1 MLADYNNYLTHIDYE
16 ALWGFSVELAAK
28 WEPQSL
34 IVFDRS
40 VIHSSCHFA
49 NKELQN
55 KLFLT
60 IALAFSFVLVAQEN
74 ADGEP
79 TTIQGLLQLV
89 EEGRTSEQTVNA
101 QREADFLANKNQQAA
116 KLAREKRELARQ
128 EKIADELETEY
139 KKNDAILVVKEAAYK
154 KELGSLVELFG
165 HLQSS
170 AGEAAVQFSGSLT
183 SPQFGLERVNFL
195 NDLTSKMSET
205 TELPTIREIEGL
217 WYELQREMVA
227 SGQVVSFDTTVV
239 DVDGESSTCKV
250 TRVGLFNAVC
260 DGKYLEYV
268 SATGQF
274 AFLPRQ
280 PAGRY
285 TKTAKSV
292 GNAEVGEQV
301 RFGID
306 PTGPTG
312 GSLLANLIQTPSIME
327 RAQQGR
333 EVGYAII
340 FVGLIAVIF
349 AFYKLYSLYMISTAV
364 KKQANNKAL
373 DAANPL
379 GRVLKVGQDHFN
391 KDIDTLE
398 LKLAE
403 AIMAERPAIER
414 WIGAVRIISVVAPL
428 AGLLGT
434 VTGMIV
440 TFQMITLYGTGDPK
454 LMAGGISQ
462 ALVTTVLGLLV
473 AIPTTLLHSF
483 TASSAKGIISV
494 LEEQSTGILA
504 ERAEGS

>member
-1 MLADYNNYLTHIDYE
+1 MKKYLSILF
-16 ALWGFSVELAAK
+16 AL
-28 WEPQSL
+28 SL
-34 IVFDRS
+34 TL
-40 VIHSSCHFA
+40 
-49 NKELQN
+49 N
-55 KLFLT
+55 T
-60 IALAFSFVLVAQEN
+60 FVVAQESEGDE
-74 ADGEP
+74 AEIS
-79 TTIQGLLQLV
+79 TVEALLQLV
-89 EEGRTSEQTVNA
+89 KEGKTKEQSANA
-101 QREADFLANKNQQAA
+101 DREAKFMANKNEQAA
-116 KLAREKRELARQ
+116 ILAAEKRELARQ
-128 EKIADELETEY
+128 ERIADQLEAEY
-139 KKNDAILVVKEAAYK
+139 KKNEEILRVKEEAYQ

-183 SPQFGLERVNFL
+183 SPQYGLERVDFL
-195 NDLTSKMSET
+195 NELTSKMSET

-227 SGQVVSFDTTVV
+227 SGQVVSFDTTVI
-239 DVDGESSTCKV
+239 DVDGESSTCNV

-268 SATGQF
+268 AATGQY

-280 PAGRY
+280 PAGRF

-292 GNAEVGEQV
+292 GNADVGEQV
-301 RFGID
+301 RFGVD

-312 GSLLANLIQTPSIME
+312 GSLLANLIQTPSLAE
-327 RAQQGR
+327 RAAQGR

-340 FVGLIAVIF
+340 FVGLIGIGL
-349 AFYKLYSLYMISTAV
+349 AFWKLWSLYVLGKAV
-364 KKQANNKAL
+364 RAQAGSKTL
-373 DAANPL
+373 DVRNPL
-379 GRVLKVGQDHFN
+379 GRVLKVGEENFK

-403 AIMAERPAIER
+403 AIMAERPSIER
-414 WIGAVRIISVVAPL
+414 GIGAVRIISVVAPL

-504 ERAEGS
+504 ERAETS

>member
-1 MLADYNNYLTHIDYE
+1 MKKYLSI
-16 ALWGFSVELAAK
+16 L
-28 WEPQSL
+28 
-34 IVFDRS
+34 
-40 VIHSSCHFA
+40 
-49 NKELQN
+49 
-55 KLFLT
+55 
-60 IALAFSFVLVAQEN
+60 FVLSLTLNTFVVAQESEGDE
-74 ADGEP
+74 AEIS
-79 TTIQGLLQLV
+79 TVEALLQLV
-89 EEGRTSEQTVNA
+89 KEGKTKEQSENA
-101 QREADFLANKNQQAA
+101 DREAKFMANKNEQAA
-116 KLAREKRELARQ
+116 ILAAEKRELARQ
-128 EKIADELETEY
+128 ERIADQLEAEY
-139 KKNDAILVVKEAAYK
+139 KKNEEILRVKEEAYQ

-183 SPQFGLERVNFL
+183 SPQYGLERVDFL
-195 NDLTSKMSET
+195 NSLTSKMSET

-227 SGQVVSFDTTVV
+227 SGQVVSFDTTVI
-239 DVDGESSTCKV
+239 DVDGESSTCNV

-268 SATGQF
+268 AATGQY

-280 PAGRY
+280 PAGRF

-292 GNAEVGEQV
+292 GNADAGEQV
-301 RFGID
+301 RFGVD

-312 GSLLANLIQTPSIME
+312 GSLLANLIQTPSLAE
-327 RAQQGR
+327 RAAQGR

-340 FVGLIAVIF
+340 FVGLIGIGL
-349 AFYKLYSLYMISTAV
+349 AFWKLWSLYVLGKAV
-364 KKQANNKAL
+364 RTQAGSKTL
-373 DAANPL
+373 DVRNPL
-379 GRVLKVGQDHFN
+379 GRVLKVGEENFN

-403 AIMAERPAIER
+403 AIMAERPSIER
-414 WIGAVRIISVVAPL
+414 GIGAVRIISVVAPL

>member
-1 MLADYNNYLTHIDYE
+1 MKKLYIIPALLISFCGLVYAQDATEEAVEVSTVE
-16 ALWGFSVELAAK
+16 ALLALVKEGKTQEQA
-28 WEPQSL
+28 
-34 IVFDRS
+34 
-40 VIHSSCHFA
+40 A
-49 NKELQN
+49 N
-55 KLFLT
+55 
-60 IALAFSFVLVAQEN
+60 S
-74 ADGEP
+74 
-79 TTIQGLLQLV
+79 
-89 EEGRTSEQTVNA
+89 
-101 QREADFLANKNQQAA
+101 QREQSFLANKNKQASI
-116 KLAREKRELARQ
+116 LAAEKRELARQ
-128 EKIADELETEY
+128 EKIADTLEAEY
-139 KKNDAILVVKEAAYK
+139 KKNEGILRVKEEAYQ

-183 SPQFGLERVNFL
+183 GAQYGQDRVKFL
-195 NDLTSKMSET
+195 NALTGKMSET

-227 SGQVVSFDTTVV
+227 SGQVVSFTTNVI
-239 DVDGESSTCKV
+239 DVDGETSECNV
-250 TRVGLFNAVC
+250 TRIGLFNAVC
-260 DGKYLEYV
+260 DGKYLEY
-268 SATGQF
+268 ATSKGQY

-285 TKTAKSV
+285 TKTADKV
-292 GNAEVGEQV
+292 GDADVGEQV
-301 RFGID
+301 KFGID

-312 GSLLANLIQTPSIME
+312 GSLLANLIQTPSLLE

-340 FVGLIAVIF
+340 AVGIIAVIF
-349 AFYKLYSLYMISTAV
+349 AFYKLYSLYMIGTAV
-364 KKQANNKAL
+364 RKQANQ
-373 DAANPL
+373 DAADSSNPL
-379 GRVLKVGQDHFN
+379 GRVLKVGKDNFE

-403 AIMAERPAIER
+403 AIMAERPAIEQG
-414 WIGAVRIISVVAPL
+414 IGFIKIISVIAPL

-473 AIPTTLLHSF
+473 AIPTSLLHSF
-483 TASSAKGIISV
+483 TQSSARGIVSI

-504 ERAEGS
+504 ERAQK

>member
-1 MLADYNNYLTHIDYE
+1 MKKYLSILFVLSLTFNGFVFAQEEQEEGNEISTVE
-16 ALWGFSVELAAK
+16 ALLNLVKQGKTQE
-28 WEPQSL
+28 QS
-34 IVFDRS
+34 
-40 VIHSSCHFA
+40 
-49 NKELQN
+49 
-55 KLFLT
+55 
-60 IALAFSFVLVAQEN
+60 EN
-74 ADGEP
+74 
-79 TTIQGLLQLV
+79 
-89 EEGRTSEQTVNA
+89 SK
-101 QREADFLANKNQQAA
+101 REARFMANKNKQAEI
-116 KLAREKRELARQ
+116 LAAEKRELARQ
-128 EKIADELETEY
+128 ERIADQLEAEY
-139 KKNDAILVVKEAAYK
+139 KKNEEILRVKEEAYQ

-183 SPQFGLERVNFL
+183 SGQYGQDRVVFL
-195 NDLTSKMSET
+195 NDLTTKMSET
-205 TELPTIREIEGL
+205 TELPSIREIEGL

-227 SGQVVSFDTTVV
+227 SGQVVSYETTVV
-239 DVDGESSTCKV
+239 DVDGESSQCMV
-250 TRVGLFNAVC
+250 TRIGLFNAVC
-260 DGKYLEYV
+260 DGKYIEYAAA
-268 SATGQF
+268 SGQY

-285 TKTAKSV
+285 TKTAKNI
-292 GNAEVGEQV
+292 GNAEAGEQV
-301 RFGID
+301 KFGVD

-312 GSLLANLIQTPSIME
+312 GSLLANLIQTPSLAE
-327 RAQQGR
+327 RAAQGR

-340 FVGLIAVIF
+340 FVGLIGIIL
-349 AFYKLYSLYMISTAV
+349 AFWKLWSLFVLGKAV
-364 KKQANNKAL
+364 KAQAGSKTL
-373 DAANPL
+373 DVRNPL
-379 GRVLKVGQDHFN
+379 GRVLKVGEDNFK

-403 AIMAERPAIER
+403 AIMAERPSIER
-414 WIGAVRIISVVAPL
+414 GISAVRIISVVAPL

-483 TASSAKGIISV
+483 TASSAKGIINV
-494 LEEQSTGILA
+494 LEEQSTGLLA

>member
-1 MLADYNNYLTHIDYE
+1 MKKYLSI
-16 ALWGFSVELAAK
+16 L
-28 WEPQSL
+28 
-34 IVFDRS
+34 
-40 VIHSSCHFA
+40 
-49 NKELQN
+49 
-55 KLFLT
+55 
-60 IALAFSFVLVAQEN
+60 FVLSLTLNTFVFAQESEGDE
-74 ADGEP
+74 AEIS
-79 TTIQGLLQLV
+79 TVEALLQLV
-89 EEGRTSEQTVNA
+89 KEGKTREQSENA
-101 QREADFLANKNQQAA
+101 DREAKFIANKNEQAA
-116 KLAREKRELARQ
+116 ILAAEKRELARQ
-128 EKIADELETEY
+128 ERIADQLEAEY
-139 KKNDAILVVKEAAYK
+139 KKNEEILRVKEEAYQ

-183 SPQFGLERVNFL
+183 SPQYGLERVDFL
-195 NDLTSKMSET
+195 NELTSKMSET

-227 SGQVVSFDTTVV
+227 SGQVVSFDTTVI
-239 DVDGESSTCKV
+239 DVDGESSTCNV

-268 SATGQF
+268 AATGQY

-280 PAGRY
+280 PAGRF

-292 GNAEVGEQV
+292 GNADAGEQV
-301 RFGID
+301 RFGVD

-312 GSLLANLIQTPSIME
+312 GSLLANLIQTPSLAE
-327 RAQQGR
+327 RAAQGR

-340 FVGLIAVIF
+340 FVGLIGIGL
-349 AFYKLYSLYMISTAV
+349 AFWKLWSLYVLGKAV
-364 KKQANNKAL
+364 RAQAGSKTL
-373 DAANPL
+373 DVRNPL
-379 GRVLKVGQDHFN
+379 GRVLKVGEENFK

-403 AIMAERPAIER
+403 AIMAERPSIER
-414 WIGAVRIISVVAPL
+414 GIGAVRIISVVAPL

>member
-1 MLADYNNYLTHIDYE
+1 MKKYLSILFVLSLTFNGYVFAQEEQEEGNEISTVE
-16 ALWGFSVELAAK
+16 ALLNLVKQGKTQE
-28 WEPQSL
+28 QS
-34 IVFDRS
+34 
-40 VIHSSCHFA
+40 
-49 NKELQN
+49 
-55 KLFLT
+55 
-60 IALAFSFVLVAQEN
+60 EN
-74 ADGEP
+74 
-79 TTIQGLLQLV
+79 
-89 EEGRTSEQTVNA
+89 SK
-101 QREADFLANKNQQAA
+101 REARFMANKNKQAEI
-116 KLAREKRELARQ
+116 LAAEKRELARQ
-128 EKIADELETEY
+128 ERIADQLEAEY
-139 KKNDAILVVKEAAYK
+139 KKNEEILRVKEEAYQ

-183 SPQFGLERVNFL
+183 SGQYGQDRVAFL
-195 NDLTSKMSET
+195 NDLTTKMSET
-205 TELPTIREIEGL
+205 TELPSIREIEGL

-227 SGQVVSFDTTVV
+227 SGQVVSYETTVV
-239 DVDGESSTCKV
+239 DVDGESSQCMV
-250 TRVGLFNAVC
+250 TRIGLFNAVC
-260 DGKYLEYV
+260 DGKYLEYAAA
-268 SATGQF
+268 SGQY

-285 TKTAKSV
+285 TKTAKNI
-292 GNAEVGEQV
+292 GNAEVGEQIK
-301 RFGID
+301 FGVD

-312 GSLLANLIQTPSIME
+312 GSLLANLIQTPSLAE
-327 RAQQGR
+327 RAAQGR

-340 FVGLIAVIF
+340 FVGLIGIIL
-349 AFYKLYSLYMISTAV
+349 AFWKLWSLFVLGKAV
-364 KKQANNKAL
+364 KAQSGSKTL
-373 DAANPL
+373 DVRNPL
-379 GRVLKVGQDHFN
+379 GRVLKVGEDNFK

-403 AIMAERPAIER
+403 AIMAERPSIER
-414 WIGAVRIISVVAPL
+414 GISAVRIISVVAPL

-483 TASSAKGIISV
+483 AASSAKGIINV
-494 LEEQSTGILA
+494 LEEQSTGLLA

>member
-1 MLADYNNYLTHIDYE
+1 MKKYLSI
-16 ALWGFSVELAAK
+16 L
-28 WEPQSL
+28 
-34 IVFDRS
+34 
-40 VIHSSCHFA
+40 
-49 NKELQN
+49 
-55 KLFLT
+55 
-60 IALAFSFVLVAQEN
+60 FVLTLTLNTFVFAQDE
-74 ADGEP
+74 GEE
-79 TTIQGLLQLV
+79 TEISTVEALLQLV
-89 EEGRTSEQTVNA
+89 KEGKTKEQSANA
-101 QREADFLANKNQQAA
+101 DREAKFMANKNQQAA
-116 KLAREKRELARQ
+116 ILAAEKRELARQ
-128 EKIADELETEY
+128 ERIADQLEAEY
-139 KKNDAILVVKEAAYK
+139 KKNEEILRVKEDAYQ

-183 SPQFGLERVNFL
+183 SPQYGLERVDFL

-227 SGQVVSFDTTVV
+227 SGQVVSFDTTVI
-239 DVDGESSTCKV
+239 DVDGESSTCNV

-268 SATGQF
+268 AATGQY

-280 PAGRY
+280 PAGRF

-292 GNAEVGEQV
+292 GNADAGEQV
-301 RFGID
+301 RFGVD

-312 GSLLANLIQTPSIME
+312 GSLLANLIQTPSLAE
-327 RAQQGR
+327 RAAQGR

-340 FVGLIAVIF
+340 FVGLIGIGL
-349 AFYKLYSLYMISTAV
+349 AFWKLWSLYVLGKAV
-364 KKQANNKAL
+364 RAQAGSKTL
-373 DAANPL
+373 DVRNPL
-379 GRVLKVGQDHFN
+379 GRVLKVGEENFK

-403 AIMAERPAIER
+403 AIMAERPSIER
-414 WIGAVRIISVVAPL
+414 GIGAVRIISVVAPL

>member
-1 MLADYNNYLTHIDYE
+1 MKKYLSI
-16 ALWGFSVELAAK
+16 L
-28 WEPQSL
+28 
-34 IVFDRS
+34 
-40 VIHSSCHFA
+40 
-49 NKELQN
+49 
-55 KLFLT
+55 
-60 IALAFSFVLVAQEN
+60 FVLSLTLNTFVVAQESEGDE
-74 ADGEP
+74 AEIS
-79 TTIQGLLQLV
+79 TVEALLQLV
-89 EEGRTSEQTVNA
+89 KEGKTREQSENA
-101 QREADFLANKNQQAA
+101 DREAKFMANKNEQAA
-116 KLAREKRELARQ
+116 ILAAEKRELARQ
-128 EKIADELETEY
+128 ERIADQLEAEY
-139 KKNDAILVVKEAAYK
+139 KKNEEILRVKEEAYQ

-183 SPQFGLERVNFL
+183 SPQYGLERVDFL
-195 NDLTSKMSET
+195 NELTSKMSET

-227 SGQVVSFDTTVV
+227 SGQVVSFDTTVI
-239 DVDGESSTCKV
+239 DVDGESSTCNV

-268 SATGQF
+268 AATGQY

-280 PAGRY
+280 PAGRF

-292 GNAEVGEQV
+292 GNADAGEQV
-301 RFGID
+301 RFGVD

-312 GSLLANLIQTPSIME
+312 GSLLANLIQTPSLAE
-327 RAQQGR
+327 RAAQGR

-340 FVGLIAVIF
+340 FVGLIGIGL
-349 AFYKLYSLYMISTAV
+349 AFWKLWSLYVLGKAV
-364 KKQANNKAL
+364 RAQAGSKTL
-373 DAANPL
+373 DVRNPL
-379 GRVLKVGQDHFN
+379 GRVLKVGEENFK

-403 AIMAERPAIER
+403 AIMAERPSIER
-414 WIGAVRIISVVAPL
+414 GIGAVRIISVVAPL

>member
-1 MLADYNNYLTHIDYE
+1 MKKYLSI
-16 ALWGFSVELAAK
+16 L
-28 WEPQSL
+28 
-34 IVFDRS
+34 
-40 VIHSSCHFA
+40 
-49 NKELQN
+49 
-55 KLFLT
+55 
-60 IALAFSFVLVAQEN
+60 FVLSLTLNTFVVAQESEGDE
-74 ADGEP
+74 AEIS
-79 TTIQGLLQLV
+79 TVEALLQLV
-89 EEGRTSEQTVNA
+89 KEGKTKEQSENA
-101 QREADFLANKNQQAA
+101 DREAKFMANKNEQAA
-116 KLAREKRELARQ
+116 ILAAEKRELARQ
-128 EKIADELETEY
+128 ERIADQLEAEY
-139 KKNDAILVVKEAAYK
+139 KKNEEILRVKEEAYQ

-183 SPQFGLERVNFL
+183 SPQYGLERVDFL
-195 NDLTSKMSET
+195 NELTSKMSET

-227 SGQVVSFDTTVV
+227 SGQVVSFETTVI
-239 DVDGESSTCKV
+239 DVDGESSTCNV

-268 SATGQF
+268 AATGQY

-280 PAGRY
+280 PAGRF

-292 GNAEVGEQV
+292 GNADAGEQV
-301 RFGID
+301 RFGVD

-312 GSLLANLIQTPSIME
+312 GSLLANLIQTPSLAE
-327 RAQQGR
+327 RAAQGR

-340 FVGLIAVIF
+340 FVGLIGIGL
-349 AFYKLYSLYMISTAV
+349 AFWKLWSLYVLGKAV
-364 KKQANNKAL
+364 RTQAGSKTL
-373 DAANPL
+373 DVRNPL
-379 GRVLKVGQDHFN
+379 GRVLKVGEENFK

-403 AIMAERPAIER
+403 AIMAERPSIER
-414 WIGAVRIISVVAPL
+414 GIGAVRIISVVAPL

>member
-1 MLADYNNYLTHIDYE
+1 MKKYLSILFILSLTFNGFIFAQESDEETPEVSTVE
-16 ALWGFSVELAAK
+16 ALLMLVKEGKTKE
-28 WEPQSL
+28 QS
-34 IVFDRS
+34 
-40 VIHSSCHFA
+40 
-49 NKELQN
+49 
-55 KLFLT
+55 
-60 IALAFSFVLVAQEN
+60 EN
-74 ADGEP
+74 
-79 TTIQGLLQLV
+79 
-89 EEGRTSEQTVNA
+89 SE
-101 QREADFLANKNQQAA
+101 REAKFLANKNKQAETMA
-116 KLAREKRELARQ
+116 AEKRELARQ
-128 EKIADELETEY
+128 ERIADQLEAEY
-139 KKNDAILVVKEAAYK
+139 KKNEDILRVKEEAYQ

-217 WYELQREMVA
+217 WYELQREMIA
-227 SGQVVSFDTTVV
+227 SGQVVSFDTTVI

-260 DGKYLEYV
+260 DGKYLEYI
-268 SATGQF
+268 SASGQY

-280 PAGRY
+280 PAGRF
-285 TKTAKSV
+285 TKTAKKV
-292 GNAEVGEQV
+292 GNADPGDQV
-301 RFGID
+301 KFGID

-312 GSLLANLIQTPSIME
+312 GSLLANLIQTPSLAE
-327 RAQQGR
+327 RAAQGR
-333 EVGYAII
+333 EVGFAII
-340 FVGLIAVIF
+340 FVGLIGIGI
-349 AFYKLYSLYMISTAV
+349 AFWKLWSLFVLGKAV
-364 KKQANNKAL
+364 KAQSGSKTL
-373 DAANPL
+373 DVRNPL
-379 GRVLKVGQDHFN
+379 GRVLKVGEENFK

-403 AIMAERPAIER
+403 AIMAERPSIER
-414 WIGAVRIISVVAPL
+414 GIGAVRIISVVAPL

-504 ERAEGS
+504 ERAEGK

>member
-1 MLADYNNYLTHIDYE
+1 MKKYLSILFVLSLTFNGYVFAQEEQEEGNEISTVE
-16 ALWGFSVELAAK
+16 ALLNLVKQGKTQE
-28 WEPQSL
+28 QS
-34 IVFDRS
+34 
-40 VIHSSCHFA
+40 
-49 NKELQN
+49 
-55 KLFLT
+55 
-60 IALAFSFVLVAQEN
+60 EN
-74 ADGEP
+74 
-79 TTIQGLLQLV
+79 
-89 EEGRTSEQTVNA
+89 SE
-101 QREADFLANKNQQAA
+101 REARFMANKNKQAEI
-116 KLAREKRELARQ
+116 LAAEKRELARQ
-128 EKIADELETEY
+128 ERIADQLEAEY
-139 KKNDAILVVKEAAYK
+139 KKNEEILRVKEEAYQ

-183 SPQFGLERVNFL
+183 SGQYGQDRVAFL
-195 NDLTSKMSET
+195 NDLTTKMSET
-205 TELPTIREIEGL
+205 TELPSIREIEGL

-227 SGQVVSFDTTVV
+227 SGQVVSYETTVV
-239 DVDGESSTCKV
+239 DVDGESSQCMV
-250 TRVGLFNAVC
+250 TRIGLFNAVC
-260 DGKYLEYV
+260 DGKYLEYAAA
-268 SATGQF
+268 SGQY

-285 TKTAKSV
+285 TKTAKNI
-292 GNAEVGEQV
+292 GNAEVGEQIK
-301 RFGID
+301 FGVD

-312 GSLLANLIQTPSIME
+312 GSLLANLIQTPSIAE
-327 RAQQGR
+327 RAAQGR

-340 FVGLIAVIF
+340 FVGLIGIIL
-349 AFYKLYSLYMISTAV
+349 AFWKLWSLFVLGKAV
-364 KKQANNKAL
+364 KAQSGSKTL
-373 DAANPL
+373 DVRNPL
-379 GRVLKVGQDHFN
+379 GRVLKVGEDNFK

-403 AIMAERPAIER
+403 AIMAERPSIER
-414 WIGAVRIISVVAPL
+414 GISAVRIISVVAPL

-483 TASSAKGIISV
+483 AASSAKGIINV
-494 LEEQSTGILA
+494 LEEQSTGLLA

>member
-1 MLADYNNYLTHIDYE
+1 MKKYL
-16 ALWGFSVELAAK
+16 
-28 WEPQSL
+28 P
-34 IVFDRS
+34 
-40 VIHSSCHFA
+40 
-49 NKELQN
+49 
-55 KLFLT
+55 KLFFLSLT
-60 IALAFSFVLVAQEN
+60 LNTFIFAQESESDE
-74 ADGEP
+74 AEIS
-79 TTIQGLLQLV
+79 TVEALLQLV
-89 EEGRTSEQTVNA
+89 KEGKTKEQSANA
-101 QREADFLANKNQQAA
+101 EREAKFMANKNEQAA
-116 KLAREKRELARQ
+116 ILAAEKRELARQ
-128 EKIADELETEY
+128 ERIADQLEAEY
-139 KKNDAILVVKEAAYK
+139 KKNEEILRVKEEAYQ

-183 SPQFGLERVNFL
+183 SPQYGLDRVDFL
-195 NDLTSKMSET
+195 NSLTSKMSET

-227 SGQVVSFDTTVV
+227 SGQVVSFDTIVI
-239 DVDGESSTCKV
+239 DVDGESSTCNV

-268 SATGQF
+268 AATGQY

-280 PAGRY
+280 PAGRF

-292 GNAEVGEQV
+292 GNADAGEQV
-301 RFGID
+301 RFGVD

-312 GSLLANLIQTPSIME
+312 GSLLANLIQTPSLAE
-327 RAQQGR
+327 RAAQGR

-340 FVGLIAVIF
+340 FVGLIGIGL
-349 AFYKLYSLYMISTAV
+349 AFWKLWSLYVLGKAV
-364 KKQANNKAL
+364 RAQSGSKTL
-373 DAANPL
+373 DVRNPL
-379 GRVLKVGQDHFN
+379 GRVLKVGEENFS

-403 AIMAERPAIER
+403 AIMAERPSIER
-414 WIGAVRIISVVAPL
+414 GIGAVRIISVVAPL

>member
-1 MLADYNNYLTHIDYE
+1 MKKYLSILFVLSLTFNGFVFAQEEQEEGNEISTVE
-16 ALWGFSVELAAK
+16 ALLNLVKQGKTQE
-28 WEPQSL
+28 QS
-34 IVFDRS
+34 
-40 VIHSSCHFA
+40 
-49 NKELQN
+49 
-55 KLFLT
+55 
-60 IALAFSFVLVAQEN
+60 EN
-74 ADGEP
+74 
-79 TTIQGLLQLV
+79 
-89 EEGRTSEQTVNA
+89 SE
-101 QREADFLANKNQQAA
+101 REARFMANKNKQAEI
-116 KLAREKRELARQ
+116 LAAEKRELARQ
-128 EKIADELETEY
+128 ERIADQLEAEY
-139 KKNDAILVVKEAAYK
+139 KKNEEILRVKEEAYQ

-183 SPQFGLERVNFL
+183 SGQYGQDRVAFL
-195 NDLTSKMSET
+195 NDLTTKMSET
-205 TELPTIREIEGL
+205 TELPSIREIEGL

-227 SGQVVSFDTTVV
+227 SGQVVSYETTVV
-239 DVDGESSTCKV
+239 DVDGESSQCMV
-250 TRVGLFNAVC
+250 TRIGLFNAVC
-260 DGKYLEYV
+260 DGKYLEYAAA
-268 SATGQF
+268 SGQY

-285 TKTAKSV
+285 TKTAKNI
-292 GNAEVGEQV
+292 GNAEVGEQIK
-301 RFGID
+301 FGVD

-312 GSLLANLIQTPSIME
+312 GSLLANLIQTPSLAE
-327 RAQQGR
+327 RAAQGR

-340 FVGLIAVIF
+340 FVGLIGIIL
-349 AFYKLYSLYMISTAV
+349 AFWKLWSLFVLGKAV
-364 KKQANNKAL
+364 KAQSGSKTL
-373 DAANPL
+373 DVRNPL
-379 GRVLKVGQDHFN
+379 GRVLKVGEDNFK

-403 AIMAERPAIER
+403 AIMAERPSIER
-414 WIGAVRIISVVAPL
+414 GISAVRIISVVAPL

-483 TASSAKGIISV
+483 AASSAKGIINV
-494 LEEQSTGILA
+494 LEEQSTGLLA

>member
-1 MLADYNNYLTHIDYE
+1 MKNLNILPFFLVFSLVSSLFAQDDVIVEEPTTVE
-16 ALWGFSVELAAK
+16 ALLSLVKEGKTRE
-28 WEPQSL
+28 QS
-34 IVFDRS
+34 
-40 VIHSSCHFA
+40 
-49 NKELQN
+49 
-55 KLFLT
+55 
-60 IALAFSFVLVAQEN
+60 EN
-74 ADGEP
+74 AD
-79 TTIQGLLQLV
+79 
-89 EEGRTSEQTVNA
+89 
-101 QREADFLANKNQQAA
+101 REKKFLSNKNKQASI
-116 KLAREKRELARQ
+116 LAAEKRELVRQ
-128 EKIADELETEY
+128 EKIADKLEADY
-139 KKNDAILVVKEAAYK
+139 KKNEETLRVKEEAYK

-170 AGEAAVQFSGSLT
+170 AGEAAVQFGGSLT
-183 SPQFGLERVNFL
+183 SAQFGVERVAFL
-195 NDLTSKMSET
+195 NDLTGKMSET

-217 WYELQREMVA
+217 WYELQREMIA
-227 SGQVVSFDTTVV
+227 SGQVVSFNTMVSDTDGTTSECNVV
-239 DVDGESSTCKV
+239 
-250 TRVGLFNAVC
+250 RVGLFNAVC
-260 DGKYLEYV
+260 NGKYLEY
-268 SATGQF
+268 SATKGQY

-280 PAGRY
+280 PAGRF
-285 TKTAKSV
+285 TKTAKNIAASSS
-292 GNAEVGEQV
+292 GEQV
-301 RFGID
+301 KFGID

-312 GSLLANLIQTPSIME
+312 GSLLANLIQTPSLVE

-340 FVGLIAVIF
+340 AVGTIGIIIAI
-349 AFYKLYSLYMISTAV
+349 YKLIELAGVARAV
-364 KKQANNKAL
+364 KNQASSKAA
-373 DAANPL
+373 DPRNPL
-379 GRVLKVGQDHFN
+379 GRVLKVGQDNFE

-483 TASSAKGIISV
+483 TASSARGIIST

-504 ERAEGS
+504 EHSEAK

>member
-1 MLADYNNYLTHIDYE
+1 MKKYLSI
-16 ALWGFSVELAAK
+16 L
-28 WEPQSL
+28 
-34 IVFDRS
+34 
-40 VIHSSCHFA
+40 
-49 NKELQN
+49 
-55 KLFLT
+55 
-60 IALAFSFVLVAQEN
+60 FVLSLTLNTFVVAQESEGDE
-74 ADGEP
+74 AEIS
-79 TTIQGLLQLV
+79 TVEALLQLV
-89 EEGRTSEQTVNA
+89 KEGKTKEQSENA
-101 QREADFLANKNQQAA
+101 DREAKFMANKNEQAA
-116 KLAREKRELARQ
+116 ILAAEKRELARQ
-128 EKIADELETEY
+128 ERIADQLEAEY
-139 KKNDAILVVKEAAYK
+139 KKNEEILRVKEEAYQ

-183 SPQFGLERVNFL
+183 SPQYGLERVDFL
-195 NDLTSKMSET
+195 NELTSKMSET

-227 SGQVVSFDTTVV
+227 SGQVVSFDTTVI
-239 DVDGESSTCKV
+239 DVDGESSTCNV

-268 SATGQF
+268 AATGQY

-280 PAGRY
+280 PAGRF

-292 GNAEVGEQV
+292 GNADAGEQV

-312 GSLLANLIQTPSIME
+312 GSLLANLIQTPSLAE
-327 RAQQGR
+327 RAAQGR

-340 FVGLIAVIF
+340 FVGLIGIGL
-349 AFYKLYSLYMISTAV
+349 AFWKLWSLYVLGKAV
-364 KKQANNKAL
+364 RAQSGSKTL
-373 DAANPL
+373 DVRNPL
-379 GRVLKVGQDHFN
+379 GRVLKVGEDNFS

-403 AIMAERPAIER
+403 AIMAERPSIER
-414 WIGAVRIISVVAPL
+414 GIGAVRIISVVAPL

>member
-1 MLADYNNYLTHIDYE
+1 MLVKEGKTKE
-16 ALWGFSVELAAK
+16 
-28 WEPQSL
+28 QS
-34 IVFDRS
+34 
-40 VIHSSCHFA
+40 A
-49 NKELQN
+49 
-55 KLFLT
+55 
-60 IALAFSFVLVAQEN
+60 N
-74 ADGEP
+74 AD
-79 TTIQGLLQLV
+79 
-89 EEGRTSEQTVNA
+89 
-101 QREADFLANKNQQAA
+101 REARFMANKNKQAEI
-116 KLAREKRELARQ
+116 LAAEKRELARQ
-128 EKIADELETEY
+128 ERIADQLEAEY
-139 KKNDAILVVKEAAYK
+139 KKNEDILRVKEEAYQ

-183 SPQFGLERVNFL
+183 SPQYGVERVDFL
-195 NDLTSKMSET
+195 NNLTSKMSET

-227 SGQVVSFDTTVV
+227 SGQVVSFDTTVI
-239 DVDGESSTCKV
+239 DVDGESSTCNV

-268 SATGQF
+268 TATGQY

-285 TKTAKSV
+285 TKTAKNV
-292 GNAEVGEQV
+292 GNADVGEQV
-301 RFGID
+301 RFGVD

-312 GSLLANLIQTPSIME
+312 GSLLANLIQTPSLAE
-327 RAQQGR
+327 RAAQGR

-340 FVGLIAVIF
+340 FVGLIGIGL
-349 AFYKLYSLYMISTAV
+349 AFWKLYSLYILGKAV
-364 KKQANNKAL
+364 RAQAGSKTL
-373 DAANPL
+373 DVRNPL
-379 GRVLKVGQDHFN
+379 GRVLKVGEENFK

-403 AIMAERPAIER
+403 AIMAERPSIER
-414 WIGAVRIISVVAPL
+414 GISAVRIISVVAPL

>member
-1 MLADYNNYLTHIDYE
+1 MKKYLSI
-16 ALWGFSVELAAK
+16 
-28 WEPQSL
+28 
-34 IVFDRS
+34 I
-40 VIHSSCHFA
+40 
-49 NKELQN
+49 
-55 KLFLT
+55 
-60 IALAFSFVLVAQEN
+60 FVLSLTLNTFVVAQESEGDE
-74 ADGEP
+74 AEIS
-79 TTIQGLLQLV
+79 TVEALLQLV
-89 EEGRTSEQTVNA
+89 KEGKTREQSENA
-101 QREADFLANKNQQAA
+101 DREAKFMANKNEQAA
-116 KLAREKRELARQ
+116 ILAAEKRELARQ
-128 EKIADELETEY
+128 ERIADQLEAEY
-139 KKNDAILVVKEAAYK
+139 KKNEEILRVKEEEYQ

-183 SPQFGLERVNFL
+183 SPQYGLERVDFL
-195 NDLTSKMSET
+195 NELTSKMSET

-227 SGQVVSFDTTVV
+227 SGQVVSFDTTVI
-239 DVDGESSTCKV
+239 DVDGESSTCNV

-268 SATGQF
+268 AATGQY

-280 PAGRY
+280 PAGRF

-292 GNAEVGEQV
+292 GNADVGEQV
-301 RFGID
+301 RFGVD

-312 GSLLANLIQTPSIME
+312 GSLLANLIQTPSLAE
-327 RAQQGR
+327 RAAQGR

-340 FVGLIAVIF
+340 FVGLIGIGL
-349 AFYKLYSLYMISTAV
+349 AFWKLWSLYVLGKAV
-364 KKQANNKAL
+364 RAQAGSKTL
-373 DAANPL
+373 DVRNPL
-379 GRVLKVGQDHFN
+379 GRVLKVGEENFK

-403 AIMAERPAIER
+403 AIMAERPSIER
-414 WIGAVRIISVVAPL
+414 GIGAVRIISVVAPL

>member
-1 MLADYNNYLTHIDYE
+1 MKNYYLYIPFLLAISFNTSLFAQDSEEDAVEVSTVEQLLMLVKEGKTKEQSANSDREAKFMAEKNNQAAI
-16 ALWGFSVELAAK
+16 LAA
-28 WEPQSL
+28 
-34 IVFDRS
+34 
-40 VIHSSCHFA
+40 
-49 NKELQN
+49 
-55 KLFLT
+55 
-60 IALAFSFVLVAQEN
+60 
-74 ADGEP
+74 
-79 TTIQGLLQLV
+79 
-89 EEGRTSEQTVNA
+89 
-101 QREADFLANKNQQAA
+101 
-116 KLAREKRELARQ
+116 EKRELARQ
-128 EKIADELETEY
+128 ERIADQLEAEY
-139 KKNDAILVVKEAAYK
+139 KKNEDILRVKEEAYQ

-183 SPQFGLERVNFL
+183 SPQYGIERVKFL
-195 NDLTSKMSET
+195 NELTAKMSET

-217 WYELQREMVA
+217 WFELQREMAA
-227 SGQVVSFDTTVV
+227 SGQVVSFETSVI
-239 DVDGESSTCKV
+239 DVDGESTTCNV

-268 SATGQF
+268 SSGEY

-280 PAGRY
+280 PAGRF
-285 TKTAKSV
+285 TKTAKNI
-292 GNAEVGEQV
+292 GTAGAGDEVK
-301 RFGID
+301 FGVD

-312 GSLLANLIQTPSIME
+312 GSLLANLIQTPSLAE

-333 EVGYAII
+333 QVGYAII
-340 FVGLIAVIF
+340 TVGLIGIGIAFWKLWSLFVLGKAVR
-349 AFYKLYSLYMISTAV
+349 S
-364 KKQANNKAL
+364 QAGSKVL
-373 DAANPL
+373 DVRNPL
-379 GRVLKVGQDHFN
+379 GRVLKVGEENFN

-403 AIMAERPAIER
+403 AIMAERPSIER
-414 WIGAVRIISVVAPL
+414 GIGAVRIISVVAPL

-483 TASSAKGIISV
+483 TASSAKGIIGV

-504 ERAEGS
+504 ERAETKV

>member
-1 MLADYNNYLTHIDYE
+1 MKNYLSILFLLSLTINTIFAQDSEGEETEISTVE
-16 ALWGFSVELAAK
+16 ALLMLVKEGKTKE
-28 WEPQSL
+28 QS
-34 IVFDRS
+34 
-40 VIHSSCHFA
+40 A
-49 NKELQN
+49 
-55 KLFLT
+55 
-60 IALAFSFVLVAQEN
+60 N
-74 ADGEP
+74 AD
-79 TTIQGLLQLV
+79 
-89 EEGRTSEQTVNA
+89 
-101 QREADFLANKNQQAA
+101 REAQFMANKNKQAEI
-116 KLAREKRELARQ
+116 LAAEKRELARQ
-128 EKIADELETEY
+128 ERIADQLEAEY
-139 KKNDAILVVKEAAYK
+139 KKNEDILRVKEEAYQ

-183 SPQFGLERVNFL
+183 SPQYGVERVDFL
-195 NDLTSKMSET
+195 NNLTSKMSET

-227 SGQVVSFDTTVV
+227 SGQVVSFDTTVI
-239 DVDGESSTCKV
+239 DVDGESSTCNV

-268 SATGQF
+268 AATGQY

-285 TKTAKSV
+285 TKTAKNV
-292 GNAEVGEQV
+292 GNADVGEQV
-301 RFGID
+301 RFGVD

-312 GSLLANLIQTPSIME
+312 GSLLANLIQTPSLAE
-327 RAQQGR
+327 RAAQGR

-340 FVGLIAVIF
+340 FVGLIGIGL
-349 AFYKLYSLYMISTAV
+349 AFWKLYSLYILGKAV
-364 KKQANNKAL
+364 RAQAGSKTL
-373 DAANPL
+373 DVRNPL
-379 GRVLKVGQDHFN
+379 GRVLKVGEENFK

-403 AIMAERPAIER
+403 AIMAERPSIER
-414 WIGAVRIISVVAPL
+414 GISAVRIISVVAPL

>member
-1 MLADYNNYLTHIDYE
+1 MKKYLSI
-16 ALWGFSVELAAK
+16 L
-28 WEPQSL
+28 
-34 IVFDRS
+34 
-40 VIHSSCHFA
+40 
-49 NKELQN
+49 
-55 KLFLT
+55 
-60 IALAFSFVLVAQEN
+60 FVLSLTLNTFVFAQESEGDE
-74 ADGEP
+74 AEIS
-79 TTIQGLLQLV
+79 TVEALLQLV
-89 EEGRTSEQTVNA
+89 KEGKTKEQSENA
-101 QREADFLANKNQQAA
+101 DREAKFMANKNEQAA
-116 KLAREKRELARQ
+116 ILAAEKRELARQ
-128 EKIADELETEY
+128 ERIADQLEAEY
-139 KKNDAILVVKEAAYK
+139 KKNEEILRVKEEAYQ

-183 SPQFGLERVNFL
+183 SPQYGLERVDFL
-195 NDLTSKMSET
+195 NELTSKMSET

-227 SGQVVSFDTTVV
+227 SGQVVSFDTTVI
-239 DVDGESSTCKV
+239 DVDGESSTCNV

-268 SATGQF
+268 AATGQY

-280 PAGRY
+280 PAGRF

-292 GNAEVGEQV
+292 GNADAGEQV

-312 GSLLANLIQTPSIME
+312 GSLLANLIQTPSLAE
-327 RAQQGR
+327 RAAQGR

-340 FVGLIAVIF
+340 FVGLIGIGL
-349 AFYKLYSLYMISTAV
+349 AFWKLWSLYVLGKAV
-364 KKQANNKAL
+364 RTQAGSKTL
-373 DAANPL
+373 DVRNPL
-379 GRVLKVGQDHFN
+379 GRVLKVGEENFK

-403 AIMAERPAIER
+403 AIMAERPSIER
-414 WIGAVRIISVVAPL
+414 GIGAVRIISVVAPL

>member
-1 MLADYNNYLTHIDYE
+1 MKKYLSI
-16 ALWGFSVELAAK
+16 
-28 WEPQSL
+28 
-34 IVFDRS
+34 I
-40 VIHSSCHFA
+40 
-49 NKELQN
+49 
-55 KLFLT
+55 
-60 IALAFSFVLVAQEN
+60 FVLSLTLNTFVVAQESEGDE
-74 ADGEP
+74 AEIS
-79 TTIQGLLQLV
+79 TVEALLQLV
-89 EEGRTSEQTVNA
+89 KEGKTREQSENA
-101 QREADFLANKNQQAA
+101 DREAKFIANKNEQAA
-116 KLAREKRELARQ
+116 ILAAEKRELARQ
-128 EKIADELETEY
+128 ERIADQLEAEY
-139 KKNDAILVVKEAAYK
+139 KKNEEILRVKEEAYQ

-183 SPQFGLERVNFL
+183 SPQYGLERVDFL
-195 NDLTSKMSET
+195 NELTSKMSET

-227 SGQVVSFDTTVV
+227 SGQVVSFDTTVI
-239 DVDGESSTCKV
+239 DVDGESSTCNV
-250 TRVGLFNAVC
+250 TRVGLFNSVC

-268 SATGQF
+268 AATGQY

-280 PAGRY
+280 PAGRF

-292 GNAEVGEQV
+292 GNADVGEQV
-301 RFGID
+301 RFGVD

-312 GSLLANLIQTPSIME
+312 GSLLANLIQTPSLAE
-327 RAQQGR
+327 RAAQGR

-340 FVGLIAVIF
+340 FVGLIGIGL
-349 AFYKLYSLYMISTAV
+349 AFWKLWSLYVLGKAV
-364 KKQANNKAL
+364 RAQAGSKTL
-373 DAANPL
+373 DVRNPL
-379 GRVLKVGQDHFN
+379 GRVLKVGEENFK

-403 AIMAERPAIER
+403 AIMAERPSIER
-414 WIGAVRIISVVAPL
+414 GIGAVRIISVVAPL

>member
-1 MLADYNNYLTHIDYE
+1 MLVKEGKTKE
-16 ALWGFSVELAAK
+16 
-28 WEPQSL
+28 QS
-34 IVFDRS
+34 
-40 VIHSSCHFA
+40 
-49 NKELQN
+49 
-55 KLFLT
+55 
-60 IALAFSFVLVAQEN
+60 EN
-74 ADGEP
+74 
-79 TTIQGLLQLV
+79 
-89 EEGRTSEQTVNA
+89 S
-101 QREADFLANKNQQAA
+101 QREAKFLANKNKQAET
-116 KLAREKRELARQ
+116 LAAEKRELARQ
-128 EKIADELETEY
+128 ERIADQLEAEY
-139 KKNDAILVVKEAAYK
+139 KKNEEILRVKEEAYQ

-183 SPQFGLERVNFL
+183 SPQFGLERVDFL

-280 PAGRY
+280 PVGRF
-285 TKTAKSV
+285 TKTAKKV
-292 GNAEVGEQV
+292 GNADPGEQV
-301 RFGID
+301 KFGID

-312 GSLLANLIQTPSIME
+312 GSLLANLIQTPSLAE
-327 RAQQGR
+327 RAAQGR

-340 FVGLIAVIF
+340 FVGLIGIGI
-349 AFYKLYSLYMISTAV
+349 AFWKLWSLFVLGKAV
-364 KKQANNKAL
+364 KAQSGSKTL
-373 DAANPL
+373 DVRNPL
-379 GRVLKVGQDHFN
+379 GRVLKVGEENFK

-403 AIMAERPAIER
+403 AIMAERPSIER
-414 WIGAVRIISVVAPL
+414 GIGVVRIISVVAPL

>member
-1 MLADYNNYLTHIDYE
+1 MKKYLSILFVLSLTFNGFIFAQESDEETPEVSTVE
-16 ALWGFSVELAAK
+16 ALLMLVKEGKTKE
-28 WEPQSL
+28 QS
-34 IVFDRS
+34 
-40 VIHSSCHFA
+40 
-49 NKELQN
+49 
-55 KLFLT
+55 
-60 IALAFSFVLVAQEN
+60 EN
-74 ADGEP
+74 
-79 TTIQGLLQLV
+79 
-89 EEGRTSEQTVNA
+89 SE
-101 QREADFLANKNQQAA
+101 REAKFLANKNKQAET
-116 KLAREKRELARQ
+116 LAAEKRELARQ
-128 EKIADELETEY
+128 ERIADQLEAEY
-139 KKNDAILVVKEAAYK
+139 KKNEDILRVKEEAYQ

-217 WYELQREMVA
+217 WYELQREMIA
-227 SGQVVSFDTTVV
+227 SGQVVSFDTTVI

-260 DGKYLEYV
+260 DGKYLEYI
-268 SATGQF
+268 SASGQY

-280 PAGRY
+280 PAGRF
-285 TKTAKSV
+285 TKTAKKV
-292 GNAEVGEQV
+292 GNADPGDQV
-301 RFGID
+301 KFGID

-312 GSLLANLIQTPSIME
+312 GSLLANLIQTPSLAE
-327 RAQQGR
+327 RAAQGR
-333 EVGYAII
+333 EVGFAII
-340 FVGLIAVIF
+340 FVGLIGIGI
-349 AFYKLYSLYMISTAV
+349 AFWKLWSLFVLGKAV
-364 KKQANNKAL
+364 KAQSGSKTL
-373 DAANPL
+373 DVRNPL
-379 GRVLKVGQDHFN
+379 GRVLKVGEENFK

-403 AIMAERPAIER
+403 AIMAERPSIER
-414 WIGAVRIISVVAPL
+414 GIGAVRIISVVAPL

>member
-1 MLADYNNYLTHIDYE
+1 MKKYLSI
-16 ALWGFSVELAAK
+16 L
-28 WEPQSL
+28 
-34 IVFDRS
+34 
-40 VIHSSCHFA
+40 
-49 NKELQN
+49 
-55 KLFLT
+55 
-60 IALAFSFVLVAQEN
+60 FVLSLTLNTFVVAQESEGDE
-74 ADGEP
+74 AEIS
-79 TTIQGLLQLV
+79 TVEALLQLV
-89 EEGRTSEQTVNA
+89 KEGKTKEQSENA
-101 QREADFLANKNQQAA
+101 DREAKFMANKNEQAA
-116 KLAREKRELARQ
+116 LLAAEKRELARQ
-128 EKIADELETEY
+128 ERIADQLEAEY
-139 KKNDAILVVKEAAYK
+139 KKNEEILRVKEEAYQ

-183 SPQFGLERVNFL
+183 IPQYGLDRVDFL
-195 NDLTSKMSET
+195 NSLTSKMSET

-227 SGQVVSFDTTVV
+227 SGQVVSFDTIVI
-239 DVDGESSTCKV
+239 DVDGESSTCNV

-268 SATGQF
+268 ASTGQY

-280 PAGRY
+280 PAGRF

-292 GNAEVGEQV
+292 GNADAGEQV

-312 GSLLANLIQTPSIME
+312 GSLLANLIQTPSLAE
-327 RAQQGR
+327 RAAQGR

-340 FVGLIAVIF
+340 FVGLIGIGL
-349 AFYKLYSLYMISTAV
+349 AFWKLWSLYVLGKAV
-364 KKQANNKAL
+364 RAQSGSKTL
-373 DAANPL
+373 DVRNPL
-379 GRVLKVGQDHFN
+379 GRVLKVGEENFS

-403 AIMAERPAIER
+403 AIMAERPSIER
-414 WIGAVRIISVVAPL
+414 GIGAVRIISVVAPL

>member
-1 MLADYNNYLTHIDYE
+1 MKNYLSILFILSLSFNSFVFAQESEEEVSEVTTVE
-16 ALWGFSVELAAK
+16 ALLA
-28 WEPQSL
+28 
-34 IVFDRS
+34 
-40 VIHSSCHFA
+40 
-49 NKELQN
+49 
-55 KLFLT
+55 
-60 IALAFSFVLVAQEN
+60 LVKQ
-74 ADGEP
+74 
-79 TTIQGLLQLV
+79 
-89 EEGRTSEQTVNA
+89 GRTKEQTENTK
-101 QREADFLANKNQQAA
+101 REARFMANKNKQAQM
-116 KLAREKRELARQ
+116 LAEEKEELKRQ
-128 EKIADELETEY
+128 EDEADRLEAIY
-139 KKNDAILVVKEAAYK
+139 KKQEEQVRIAEEAYQ
-154 KELGSLVELFG
+154 KELGSLVEIFG

-183 SPQFGLERVNFL
+183 SAQYGPERVTFL
-195 NDLTSKMSET
+195 NELTGKMSET
-205 TELPTIREIEGL
+205 TELPTMEELRKLWALLTEEIA
-217 WYELQREMVA
+217 A
-227 SGQVVSFDTTVV
+227 SGQVVSYEAVVV
-239 DVDGESSTCKV
+239 DVDGASSTCNV

-260 DGKYLEYV
+260 DGKYLENVAASGKY
-268 SATGQF
+268 

-285 TKTAKSV
+285 TKTAKNI

-301 RFGID
+301 KFGID

-312 GSLLANLIQTPSIME
+312 GSLLANLIQTPSLAE
-327 RAQQGR
+327 RAAQGR

-340 FVGLIAVIF
+340 FVGLIGIIL
-349 AFYKLYSLYMISTAV
+349 AFWKLWSLFVLGKAV
-364 KKQANNKAL
+364 KAQAGSKTL
-373 DAANPL
+373 DVRNPL
-379 GRVLKVGQDHFN
+379 GRVLKVGEDNFK

-403 AIMAERPAIER
+403 AIMAERPSIER
-414 WIGAVRIISVVAPL
+414 GISAVRIISVVAPL

-483 TASSAKGIISV
+483 TASSAKGIINV
-494 LEEQSTGILA
+494 LEEQSTGLLA